1 MTHITTSINQT
12 AVPELHKSKPQTVLS
27 GLQCS
32 HVAYCPSWVYLSLV
46 CIIASLWIKLSCY
59 FSNLCEPLFP
69 ALWIRCQ
76 EPWNKWL
83 LPPIRIVNNETPEF
97 IPPLKKT
104 LKAVALTNFL
114 ITQCYQ
120 CRIKFLFQTAWEIL
134 TCFTISNI
142 LVLYQDGID
151 FSILFFRILNDLAIF
166 ENNADSQK

>member
-12 AVPELHKSKPQTVLS
+12 TVTAELHKSKPQTILS

-32 HVAYCPSWVYLSLV
+32 HVAYCPSWVYLSLI

-69 ALWIRCQ
+69 ALWIRGQ
-76 EPWNKWL
+76 EPWNNWL
-83 LPPIRIVNNETPEF
+83 LPPIRIVNNEIPEF

-114 ITQCYQ
+114 ITQCCQ
-120 CRIKFLFQTAWEIL
+120 CRIKFLFQTDFHICMGNSNLFYYIQHFSFIPGWYWFFHFIL
-134 TCFTISNI
+134 QNSEWPGYIW
-142 LVLYQDGID
+142 
-151 FSILFFRILNDLAIF
+151 
-166 ENNADSQK
+166 K